1 MAAFNSLG
9 HVAFRVNDL
18 DRSLE
23 FYRKLG
29 FPEFLRLTQED
40 GRPWIAY
47 VRVTDELYL
56 ELFPGGDGGK
66 ATGPE
71 HTGVHHLCLT
81 TDDIEKTA
89 AHLEAVGIPATA
101 ALVPTRRGV
110 DGNPATS
117 EAVQPSVSYDGKRIT
132 FVSRAANLAS
142 GVSSAARYIW
152 VYDDS
157 GSAGTSNKLDVVR
170 GAGGVLPNNDSEA
183 PAISCNGRI
192 VAFDTRADMPRIF
205 TGSAAAGIDR
215 RLTKLGSD
223 ALAEPESFLV
233 DKSSRLLAGE
243 EERARSWASALAPH
257 IADEVSVARR

>member
-110 DGNPATS
+110 DGNRGMWVTDPDGNRIEIMEMAPDCAQY
-117 EAVQPSVSYDGKRIT
+117 EAI
-132 FVSRAANLAS
+132 RALRS
-142 GVSSAARYIW
+142 GAPPHS
-152 VYDDS
+152 
-157 GSAGTSNKLDVVR
+157 LVR
-170 GAGGVLPNNDSEA
+170 PV
-183 PAISCNGRI
+183 
-192 VAFDTRADMPRIF
+192 
-205 TGSAAAGIDR
+205 
-215 RLTKLGSD
+215 
-223 ALAEPESFLV
+223 
-233 DKSSRLLAGE
+233 
-243 EERARSWASALAPH
+243 
-257 IADEVSVARR
+257 